1 MLSALRVRAYAKVNL
16 SLAVL
21 GKRPD
26 GYHDLAGVMAR
37 TRLWEEVCLR
47 PAGDVRVRFD
57 VTVPEDNTV
66 LRMARGYF
74 ALAGK
79 GGAERGAALADFAL
93 AGGSGAGE
101 MEGKDRRGAQ
111 FALAGRGGAEIV
123 VKKRIPSEAGLGGA
137 SADAAAV
144 LHGLEY
150 FYGPLELATRE
161 KLCLSVGAD
170 VPFCYHGGIAF
181 VEGVGERIT
190 PLPDLPLPLL
200 VVDGERG
207 ISTRELFAGV
217 APPYEQ
223 LDHGALR
230 RAVETRDIVAIGKNM
245 HNGLEKH
252 AVLMAPDIAARKQA
266 LLNLGALGA
275 CMTGSGSAVIGLFYS
290 DEEALS
296 AGRRLDKN
304 WVWHLA

>member
-1 MLSALRVRAYAKVNL
+1 MLSALRVRAYAKANL

-37 TRLWEEVCLR
+37 TRLWEGVCLR
-47 PAGDVRVRFD
+47 PAKEVRVAFD
-57 VTVPEDNTV
+57 APVPEDNTV

-74 ALAGK
+74 ALAGRGK
-79 GGAERGAALADFAL
+79 LEGKDRPGARFAL
-93 AGGSGAGE
+93 AGG
-101 MEGKDRRGAQ
+101 
-111 FALAGRGGAEIV
+111 GGAEIV

-137 SADAAAV
+137 SADAAAA
-144 LHGLEY
+144 LHGLEHL
-150 FYGPLELATRE
+150 YGPLEPAARE

-170 VPFCYHGGIAF
+170 VPFCYHGGICF

-190 PLPDLPLPLL
+190 PLPPLPLPLL
-200 VVDGERG
+200 VLEGERG
-207 ISTRELFAGV
+207 ISTRALFAGV
-217 APPYEQ
+217 APPYDQ
-223 LDHGALR
+223 LDHEAMR

-252 AVLMAPDIAARKQA
+252 AVLMAPGIATRKRA
-266 LLNLGALGA
+266 LLDLGALGA
-275 CMTGSGSAVIGLFYS
+275 CMTGSGSAVVGLFSS